1 MGVLLKKKKQKER
14 KIKRIRKKISG
25 NKSIPRVTITQTNKN
40 LYAQAIDDME
50 SKTLVSISSCAKD
63 LGIKTHSRKNIK
75 IAELIAEKLSEKLIA
90 TKIQS
95 IVLDRRNKKYHGII
109 KAFAEKL
116 REKGIKY

>member
-1 MGVLLKKKKQKER
+1 MGVLLKRKKQKER
-14 KIKRIRKKISG
+14 KIKRIRSKISG
-25 NKSIPRVTITQTNKN
+25 TKSIPRVAITQTNKN

-50 SKTLVSISSCAKD
+50 SKTLINVSSVGKN

-75 IAELIAEKLSEKLIA
+75 VAELIAERLSEKLIT
-90 TKIQS
+90 TKIKS

-116 REKGIKY
+116 REKGIKF